1 MIAKRL
7 EVEDSVR
14 GLGDLSAATQ
24 TIAPESRRI
33 SESSHNTASGTM
45 LSNDELRW
53 RMGQVFSGPLHSAP
67 PAPAPADYNEPRF
80 YSRLR
85 AVPAVEAVRAAEALR
100 VSPFFIPNESL
111 DGPVA
116 CIDGRETLMFGSN
129 NYLGLTR
136 HPEVVQAAR
145 DALDKYGTSCTGS
158 RLLNGTIAPHAEFE
172 EEIAGFLGYP
182 KAILFTTG
190 FMANQGAISSLC
202 RRGDQVFSD
211 RDNHAS
217 IVDGLT
223 GSGVQYY
230 LFGHNDTAELNSKMS
245 KLEAGPPRL
254 VIADSVYSM
263 SGDIV
268 KLPELM
274 SVARRHG
281 ALVYLDEAHG
291 IGTLG
296 ATGRGAAEHFGLA
309 DKPDLVMGTLSKS
322 LASIGGF
329 VAGPE
334 VVIDYLRLFSRS
346 FVFSAAGAPAMAAA
360 GLAALRVLRREPERV
375 EATRANARYLAEGLR
390 QLGFTCGSGSVPIIA
405 VRAADAVQGC
415 TMHRALL
422 QAGVLTNMVLFP
434 AVPPGEAM
442 LRVSVMA
449 THTREYLDRGL
460 SVFETIGRQL
470 GVIGPRADLRRLLQ
484 ERVNPAVSSA

>member
-1 MIAKRL
+1 
-7 EVEDSVR
+7 
-14 GLGDLSAATQ
+14 
-24 TIAPESRRI
+24 
-33 SESSHNTASGTM
+33 M
-45 LSNDELRW
+45 LTLDQLRQ
-53 RMGQVFSGPLHSAP
+53 RFGQVFSSPTPVVPAGPA
-67 PAPAPADYNEPRF
+67 AGNGNEPRF

-85 AVPAVEAVRAAEALR
+85 GNPTVEAYLAADALQ
-100 VSPFFIPNESL
+100 VSPFFIANESL

-116 CIDGRETLMFGSN
+116 HIEGRETLMFGSN

-136 HPEVVQAAR
+136 HPEVMSAAR
-145 DALDKYGTSCTGS
+145 EALEQYGTSCTGS
-158 RLLNGTIAPHAEFE
+158 RLLNGTIAPHVQFE
-172 EEIAGFLGYP
+172 EEIAEFLGYP
-182 KAILFTTG
+182 KALLFTTG

-223 GSGVQYY
+223 GSGVHYY
-230 LFGHNDTAELNSKMS
+230 MFGHNDYADLNSQMS
-245 KLEAGPPRL
+245 KLEVGAPRL
-254 VIADSVYSM
+254 VIADSVFSM
-263 SGDIV
+263 SGQVV

-274 SVARRHG
+274 RVARSHG

-296 ATGRGAAEHFGLA
+296 ATGRGAAEHFGLS

-329 VAGPE
+329 IAGPA
-334 VVIDYLRLFSRS
+334 VVIDYLRLAARA

-360 GLAALRVLRREPERV
+360 GLAALRVLRREPQRV
-375 EATRANARYLAEGLR
+375 EAARANARYLSKGL
-390 QLGFTCGSGSVPIIA
+390 QEIGFECNSGGVPIIA

-415 TMHRALL
+415 TLHRALL
-422 QAGVLTNMVLFP
+422 QAGVLTNMVLYP
-434 AVPPGEAM
+434 AVPPGQAM

-449 THTREYLDRGL
+449 THTREHLDRGL
-460 SVFETIGRQL
+460 AVFETVGRQL
-470 GVIGPRADLRRLLQ
+470 NMISPRAQLRRLLQ
-484 ERVNPAVSSA
+484 AKVNGTMTNGHVSQLAR

>member
-1 MIAKRL
+1 
-7 EVEDSVR
+7 
-14 GLGDLSAATQ
+14 
-24 TIAPESRRI
+24 
-33 SESSHNTASGTM
+33 M
-45 LSNDELRW
+45 LSIEELR
-53 RMGQVFSGPLHSAP
+53 RRYYQVFSAP
-67 PAPAPADYNEPRF
+67 PPAASAASGNGHEPQF

-85 AVPAVEAVRAAEALR
+85 GAASVEAYRAAEGLQ
-100 VSPFFIPNESL
+100 VSPFFIANESL

-116 CIDGRETLMFGSN
+116 RIEGRETLMFGSN

-136 HPEVVQAAR
+136 HPEVLQAAR
-145 DALDKYGTSCTGS
+145 DALDRFGTSCTGS
-158 RLLNGTIAPHAEFE
+158 RLLNGTIAPHVQFE
-172 EEIAGFLGYP
+172 EEIADFLGYP
-182 KAILFTTG
+182 KALLFTTG
-190 FMANQGAISSLC
+190 FMANQGAISTLC

-230 LFGHNDTAELNSKMS
+230 VYGHNDWAELDSKLS
-245 KLEAGPPRL
+245 KLESGPPRL
-254 VIADSVYSM
+254 VIADSVFSM
-263 SGDIV
+263 SGEIV

-274 SVARRHG
+274 RVARRHG

-296 ATGRGAAEHFGLA
+296 ATGRGAAEHYGLE
-309 DKPDLVMGTLSKS
+309 DKPDLAMGTLSKS

-329 VAGPE
+329 IAGPA
-334 VVIDYLRLFSRS
+334 VAIDYLRLCSRP

-360 GLAALRVLRREPERV
+360 GLAALRILRREPERV
-375 EATRANARYLAEGLR
+375 EAARANGRYLAEGLQR
-390 QLGFTCGSGSVPIIA
+390 LGFTCGSGTVPIIS
-405 VRAADAVQGC
+405 VRCSDAVQGC
-415 TMHRALL
+415 TIHRALL

-449 THTREYLDRGL
+449 THTREQLDRGL
-460 SVFETIGRQL
+460 AVFETIGRQF
-470 GVIGPRADLRRLLQ
+470 GIGGPRAELRRLLQ
-484 ERVNPAVSSA
+484 ARAGVAKTNGHVGQLTK

>member
-1 MIAKRL
+1 
-7 EVEDSVR
+7 
-14 GLGDLSAATQ
+14 
-24 TIAPESRRI
+24 
-33 SESSHNTASGTM
+33 M
-45 LSNDELRW
+45 LTPDELRQ
-53 RMGQVFSGPLHSAP
+53 RFSQVFSRQQHARLSE
-67 PAPAPADYNEPRF
+67 PASNNGSEPQF

-85 AVPAVEAVRAAEALR
+85 GNPTVEAYKAAEAMQI
-100 VSPFFIPNESL
+100 SPFFIANDSL

-116 CIDGRETLMFGSN
+116 TIEGRETLMFGSN

-136 HPEVVQAAR
+136 HPEVLSAAR
-145 DALDKYGTSCTGS
+145 DALERYGSSCTGS
-158 RLLNGTIAPHAEFE
+158 RLLNGTIAPHVQFE
-172 EEIAGFLGYP
+172 EEIADFLGYP
-182 KAILFTTG
+182 KALLFTTG

-223 GSGVQYY
+223 GSGVHYY
-230 LFGHNDTAELNSKMS
+230 MYAHNNYADLNSQLS
-245 KLEAGPPRL
+245 KLESGPPRL
-254 VIADSVYSM
+254 VIADSVFSM
-263 SGDIV
+263 SGEMV
-268 KLPELM
+268 TLPDLM
-274 SVARRHG
+274 RVARGHG

-296 ATGRGAAEHFGLA
+296 ATGRGAAEHFGLR

-334 VVIDYLRLFSRS
+334 VVIDYLRVAARA

-375 EATRANARYLAEGLR
+375 EAARVNARYLAEGLR
-390 QLGFTCGSGSVPIIA
+390 QLGFDCGSGSVPIMA

-415 TMHRALL
+415 AFHRALV
-422 QAGVLTNMVLFP
+422 QAGVLTNMVLPP
-434 AVPPGEAM
+434 AVPPGQAM

-449 THTREYLDRGL
+449 THTRDHLDRGL
-460 SVFETIGRQL
+460 AAFETVGRQL
-470 GVIGPRADLRRLLQ
+470 NMISPRAQLRRLL
-484 ERVNPAVSSA
+484 EARVNGAPTDGPATRVAP

>member
-1 MIAKRL
+1 
-7 EVEDSVR
+7 
-14 GLGDLSAATQ
+14 
-24 TIAPESRRI
+24 
-33 SESSHNTASGTM
+33 M
-45 LSNDELRW
+45 LSLDDLR
-53 RMGQVFSGPLHSAP
+53 RRFGQVFCTTSQAAP
-67 PAPAPADYNEPRF
+67 SIPAEGNGNESRF

-85 AVPAVEAVRAAEALR
+85 GIPNVEANRAAEALQ
-100 VSPFFIPNESL
+100 VSPFFIANESL

-116 CIDGRETLMFGSN
+116 CIEGRETLMFGSN

-136 HPEVVQAAR
+136 HPEVMQAAR

-158 RLLNGTIAPHAEFE
+158 RLLNGTIAPHVQFE
-172 EEIAGFLGYP
+172 EEIADFLGYP

-217 IVDGLT
+217 IFDGLT

-230 LFGHNDTAELNSKMS
+230 VFGHNDPVDLDSKLS
-245 KLEAGPPRL
+245 KLEVGPPRL
-254 VIADSVYSM
+254 VIADSVFSM
-263 SGDIV
+263 SGEII

-274 SVARRHG
+274 RVARSHG

-296 ATGRGAAEHFGLA
+296 ATGRGAAEHFGLD

-329 VAGPE
+329 IAGPA
-334 VVIDYLRLFSRS
+334 VAIDYLRLCSRP
-346 FVFSAAGAPAMAAA
+346 FVFSAASAPAMAAA
-360 GLAALRVLRREPERV
+360 GLAALRILRREPERV
-375 EATRANARYLAEGLR
+375 EAARANARFLAKGLR
-390 QLGFTCGSGSVPIIA
+390 QLGFACGSGEVPIIS
-405 VRAADAVQGC
+405 VRCTDAVQGC
-415 TMHRALL
+415 AMHRALL
-422 QAGVLTNMVLFP
+422 QAGVLTNMVLYP

-449 THTREYLDRGL
+449 THTREHLDRGL
-460 SVFETIGRQL
+460 LIFESIGRQF
-470 GVIGPRADLRRLLQ
+470 GIFDRRTQLRRLLQ
-484 ERVNPAVSSA
+484 ARAEVATTNGHVGEFAT

>member
-1 MIAKRL
+1 
-7 EVEDSVR
+7 
-14 GLGDLSAATQ
+14 
-24 TIAPESRRI
+24 
-33 SESSHNTASGTM
+33 M
-45 LSNDELRW
+45 LSLDELR
-53 RMGQVFSGPLHSAP
+53 RRFGQVFSAP
-67 PAPAPADYNEPRF
+67 PQVGPTLPASGNGNEPRF

-85 AVPAVEAVRAAEALR
+85 GVPTVEAYRAAEALQ
-100 VSPFFIPNESL
+100 VSPFFIANESL

-116 CIDGRETLMFGSN
+116 CIEGRETLMFGSN

-136 HPEVVQAAR
+136 HPEVMQAAR
-145 DALDKYGTSCTGS
+145 DALDTYGTSCTGS
-158 RLLNGTIAPHAEFE
+158 RLLNGTIAPHVQFE
-172 EEIAGFLGYP
+172 EEIADFLGYP
-182 KAILFTTG
+182 KAILFPTG

-230 LFGHNDTAELNSKMS
+230 MFGHNDPEDLNSRLS

-254 VIADSVYSM
+254 VIADSVFSM
-263 SGDIV
+263 SGEIA

-274 SVARRHG
+274 RVARSHG

-296 ATGRGAAEHFGLA
+296 ATGRGAAEHFGLD

-329 VAGPE
+329 VAGPA
-334 VVIDYLRLFSRS
+334 VVIDFLRLCSRS
-346 FVFSAAGAPAMAAA
+346 FVFSAASAPAMAAA
-360 GLAALRVLRREPERV
+360 GLAALRILRREPDRV
-375 EATRANARYLAEGLR
+375 EAARANGRFLADGLR
-390 QLGFTCGSGSVPIIA
+390 QLGFTCGSGAVPIISI
-405 VRAADAVQGC
+405 RCADAVQGC
-415 TMHRALL
+415 AMHRALL

-434 AVPPGEAM
+434 AVPPGEAL

-449 THTREYLDRGL
+449 THTREHLDRGL
-460 SVFETIGRQL
+460 SVFESIGRQF
-470 GVIGPRADLRRLLQ
+470 GIVGPRADLRRLLQ
-484 ERVNPAVSSA
+484 ARNGVAKTNGHVGQLTR

>member
-1 MIAKRL
+1 
-7 EVEDSVR
+7 
-14 GLGDLSAATQ
+14 
-24 TIAPESRRI
+24 
-33 SESSHNTASGTM
+33 M
-45 LSNDELRW
+45 LTLDELQR
-53 RMGQVFSGPLHSAP
+53 RFGQVFSPPVKVGPSG
-67 PAPAPADYNEPRF
+67 PASGNGNEPQF

-85 AVPAVEAVRAAEALR
+85 GNPTVESYRAANALH
-100 VSPFFIPNESL
+100 VSPFFIANESL

-116 CIDGRETLMFGSN
+116 SIEGRETLMFGSN

-136 HPEVVQAAR
+136 HPEVLSAAR
-145 DALDKYGTSCTGS
+145 EPLDRYGTSCTGS
-158 RLLNGTIAPHAEFE
+158 RLLNGTIAPHVQFE
-172 EEIAGFLGYP
+172 EEIADFLGYP

-217 IVDGLT
+217 IVDGLN

-230 LFGHNDTAELNSKMS
+230 MFAHNDYADLNSQLS
-245 KLEAGPPRL
+245 KLEVGPPRL
-254 VIADSVYSM
+254 VIADSVFSM
-263 SGDIV
+263 SGAV
-268 KLPELM
+268 VNLPELM
-274 SVARRHG
+274 RVARRHG

-296 ATGRGAAEHFGLA
+296 ATGRGAAEHFGLS

-329 VAGPE
+329 IAGAA
-334 VVIDYLRLFSRS
+334 VVIDYLRVAARA

-360 GLAALRVLRREPERV
+360 ALAALRVLRREPERV
-375 EATRANARYLAEGLR
+375 EAARVNGRYLAEGLR
-390 QLGFTCGSGSVPIIA
+390 QLGFDCGSGSVPIIA

-415 TMHRALL
+415 TFHRALL
-422 QAGVLTNMVLFP
+422 QAGVLTNMVLPP

-449 THTREYLDRGL
+449 THTRAHLDRGL
-460 SVFETIGRQL
+460 SVFENVGRQI
-470 GVIGPRADLRRLLQ
+470 GIIGPRADLRRLLQ
-484 ERVNPAVSSA
+484 ARVTSELPNGQASRLGR